1 MVSTLNLMRD
11 IFEENE
17 QITLNQLYGILSQN
31 PKFTL
36 SETKMRHRIRS
47 SIYALKKNGEIIR
60 VKDSTYKKTMR

>member
-17 QITLNQLYGILSQN
+17 QLTLNQLYDILSQN

-36 SETKMRHRIRS
+36 SEAKMRHRIRS
-47 SIYALKKNGEIIR
+47 SIYTLKKNGEIIR
-60 VKDSTYKKTMR
+60 VKDSTYKKID